1 MRIGDLLANVV
12 DRSPCLAS
20 TILTKDPAAGKG
32 RGSRKGGFGDV
43 LGMNWQP
50 ENL

>member
-20 TILTKDPAAGKG
+20 KKRHDPAAGKG
-32 RGSRKGGFGDV
+32 RGSRKGGFGDF
-43 LGMNWQP
+43 LGMNRQP